1 MRWLTR
7 LPSSTAPARQRSRR
21 RPSARPPSSTP
32 EKGIHV
38 RLHSMHGDTIFG
50 AIGRFCVR
58 FRWLVTLAWIAAAVA
73 AIALLPA
80 LSSVTQSNNTK
91 FLPASAPAEKA
102 AQLAAPF
109 GTANL
114 LPLPVVAVRTGA
126 PLTSADAAAL
136 TALQP
141 KLASVPTVRR
151 VTDVGRSADGQRE
164 QLLVLATQGGGNPNL
179 DLVNALRAKI
189 AHAGLPAGLQVH
201 LAGDVAVAVD
211 QQKATGNTGNKVQY
225 LSMVFIIVL
234 LVLIFRS
241 LTLALT
247 TILPAVFAVLISG
260 PLVAEAARHGLQVSP
275 LAQYLMIVLVLGAG
289 TDYGLFLVFRAR
301 EELRAAQHER
311 AGDYYP
317 GSSHLGGSVLRDLAS
332 SRPPARDAIVK
343 SITRV
348 GESITFSA
356 ATVVAAVLTLLV
368 ASFPF
373 YSNLGVPFAI
383 AIGVTL
389 LAGLTLLPALL
400 SIRLSLLAIKR
411 STFSAIPIWPF

>member
-1 MRWLTR
+1 
-7 LPSSTAPARQRSRR
+7 
-21 RPSARPPSSTP
+21 
-32 EKGIHV
+32 
-38 RLHSMHGDTIFG
+38 
-50 AIGRFCVR
+50 
-58 FRWLVTLAWIAAAVA
+58 WLVTLAWIAAAVA

-151 VTDVGRSADGQRE
+151 VTDVGRSADGQAE
-164 QLLVLATQGGGNPNL
+164 QLLVLATQGGGNPNQNL

-234 LVLIFRS
+234 L
-241 LTLALT
+241 
-247 TILPAVFAVLISG
+247 
-260 PLVAEAARHGLQVSP
+260 
-275 LAQYLMIVLVLGAG
+275 LGAG
-289 TDYGLFLVFRAR
+289 TDYGLFRVFRAR

-332 SRPPARDAIVK
+332 SRPPARQALVR
-343 SITRV
+343 SVTR
-348 GESITFSA
+348 
-356 ATVVAAVLTLLV
+356 
-368 ASFPF
+368 
-373 YSNLGVPFAI
+373 
-383 AIGVTL
+383 
-389 LAGLTLLPALL
+389 
-400 SIRLSLLAIKR
+400 
-411 STFSAIPIWPF
+411 

>member
-151 VTDVGRSADGQRE
+151 VTDVGRSADGQAE
-164 QLLVLATQGGGNPNL
+164 QLLVLATQGGGNPNQNL

-260 PLVAEAARHGLQVSP
+260 PL
-275 LAQYLMIVLVLGAG
+275 
-289 TDYGLFLVFRAR
+289 
-301 EELRAAQHER
+301 
-311 AGDYYP
+311 
-317 GSSHLGGSVLRDLAS
+317 
-332 SRPPARDAIVK
+332 
-343 SITRV
+343 
-348 GESITFSA
+348 
-356 ATVVAAVLTLLV
+356 
-368 ASFPF
+368 
-373 YSNLGVPFAI
+373 
-383 AIGVTL
+383 
-389 LAGLTLLPALL
+389 
-400 SIRLSLLAIKR
+400 
-411 STFSAIPIWPF
+411 